1 MNFKPFFIVV
11 VLAAQMLISNVA
23 AQELDTSMLSLDR
36 IYTTGEFRT
45 QRAPSIQWIENGDA
59 YIIIEPSESIKG
71 SMDLVHY
78 DSKSQQRSIFID
90 AKNLIP
96 AGATAPIVIESYSLS
111 PDGSKVLLF
120 TNSKRVWRS
129 NTKGDYYVFD
139 LKNNR
144 LSKLGKSLRS
154 SSLMFA
160 KFSSN
165 NEFVSYVYEFNVYVE
180 NFNTG
185 EIRAITTDGDG
196 DIING
201 TFDWVYEEEFGCRDG
216 FRWSPNDENIA
227 FWQLDASETGTFFM
241 INNTD
246 SIYSKIVPVQYPKV
260 GQSPSA
266 CRVGVANILSNKIM
280 WIPLPGDI
288 KNNYIPSMQWV
299 DENIILL
306 QQLNRKQNILTIWK
320 YDVSNNTLDKLYT
333 EVEKTWVDLSYPDVT
348 SNQWGENQLLLIDD
362 NTSFLRLTETDGWRH
377 IYKID
382 IQTGNKILLTPGNY
396 DVASLYGVS
405 KKNVLFSASPTNS
418 TQRYLYSVDK
428 MGKGDSIRLT
438 PQEFS
443 GINNYQISDNGKF
456 AVHSHSSAMQINT
469 VRFIAL
475 PNHKTI
481 RTVVDNKAY
490 MSRLATLD
498 LPEVRFFTV
507 RTEDGID
514 VDGRMILPV
523 DFDST
528 STYPV
533 LFHVYGEPWGQV
545 GTDNFVGL
553 WNIMLAQKGL
563 IVIDMDNRGTPCLK
577 GSAWRK
583 CIYRQ
588 IGVINSRDQA
598 MAAKEVLKWSF
609 VDADRTAVWGWS
621 GGGSMTLNLM
631 FRYPEIYKTGIAV
644 AAVSNQLVYDNIY
657 QERYMGLPQENFDDF
672 MEGSPITYAGN
683 LQGNLLLI
691 HGTADDNVHYQSAEL
706 LINELIKQNKQF
718 QMMSYPNRSHG
729 IYEGRNT
736 RRHLYTLITN
746 YLFEHTVN

>member
-1 MNFKPFFIVV
+1 MNFKSLFVIIVLV
-11 VLAAQMLISNVA
+11 AQVLVGNVA

-36 IYTTGEFRT
+36 IYASREFRA
-45 QRAPSIQWIENGDA
+45 QWAPSIQWIENGNA
-59 YIIIEPSESIKG
+59 YIIIEPSDSIRG
-71 SMDLVHY
+71 SMDLVYY
-78 DSKSQQRSIFID
+78 DSKSQERSVFIN

-96 AGATAPIVIESYSLS
+96 AGETAPIAFESFSLS

-120 TNSKRVWRS
+120 ANSKRVWRS
-129 NTKGDYYVFD
+129 NTKGDYYVYD
-139 LKNNR
+139 LSNDN
-144 LSKLGKSLRS
+144 LSKLGKSLKS

-160 KFSSN
+160 KFSNN
-165 NEFVSYVYEFNVYVE
+165 NEYVSYVYEFNVYVE
-180 NFNTG
+180 NYLTG
-185 EIRAITTDGDG
+185 EIRSITDDGDG
-196 DIING
+196 NIING

-216 FRWSPNDENIA
+216 FRWSPDDEHIA

-246 SIYSKIVPVQYPKV
+246 SIYSQIIPVQYPKV

-266 CRVGVANILSNKIM
+266 CRVGVTNMQSNSIV

-299 DENIILL
+299 DENTILL
-306 QQLNRKQNILTIWK
+306 QQLNRKQNTLTIWK
-320 YDVSNNTLDKLYT
+320 YTIGDNKLTKVYT
-333 EVEKTWVDLSYPDVT
+333 EVEETWVDLSYPDVT

-382 IQTGNKILLTPGNY
+382 IQSGVKTLLTPGQY

-405 KKNVLFSASPTNS
+405 KKNVFFSASPNNS
-418 TQRYLYSVDK
+418 TQRYLYRVDK
-428 MGKGDSIRLT
+428 NGKGDTLRLT
-438 PQEFS
+438 PQKFS
-443 GINNYQISDNGKF
+443 GINKYNVASNGKY
-456 AVHSHSSAMQINT
+456 AVHTYSSAMQINT
-469 VRFIAL
+469 ARFISL
-475 PNHKTI
+475 PTHNTI
-481 RTVVDNKAY
+481 RTLVDNEQY
-490 MSRLATLD
+490 MSKLNTLN

-507 RTEDGID
+507 HTQEGVD
-514 VDGRMILPV
+514 VDGRMILPI

-528 STYPV
+528 LQYPV

-545 GTDNFVGL
+545 ATDNFVGL

-577 GSAWRK
+577 GSEWRK

-598 MAAKEVLKWSF
+598 MAAKEVLKWNF
-609 VDADRTAVWGWS
+609 VDPQRTAVWGWS

-644 AAVSNQLVYDNIY
+644 ASVSDQLVYDNIY
-657 QERYMGLPQENFDDF
+657 QERYMGLPQENLNDF
-672 MEGSPITYAGN
+672 IEGSPITYAGN

-691 HGTADDNVHYQSAEL
+691 HGTNDDNVHYQSAEL

-746 YLFEHTVN
+746 YLLEHTMN